1 MNPAGPRPAILLT
14 GATGCI
20 GGRLLA
26 ALEARGYPVRCMTR
40 RPPALAR
47 RAGPRTGVVRGDCL
61 DPTSLPDALAGVDT
75 AYYLVH
81 SMGGA
86 ADFEAQ
92 DRAAARNF
100 GAAARAAGVR
110 RIVYVGGLGSAA
122 GLSRHLRSRQETG
135 AVLRESGVPV
145 IELRSGIVLG
155 AGSLSFELIRAL
167 VERLPVMIC
176 PSWVRTPTQP
186 IALADLVAY
195 LVAVLDLP
203 HGESRVFEVGGAEQ
217 TAADR
222 LDVGPHGESRVFEVG
237 GADVVSYGR
246 IMQEYAWQR
255 GLRRWLIPVPL
266 LTPHLSSLWLG
277 LTTPVY
283 ARVGREL
290 VDGLR
295 TATVVSDAAARTA
308 FPVRPLGLRQAIARA
323 IEEEDAGFASSSWSE
338 DALTAGTTLRWGGVR
353 IRTRLIHSCAVDLPV
368 APDAAF
374 APVRRIGG
382 ANGWY
387 YGDWLWRLRG
397 LVDRLLGGVGMNR
410 GRRDSEH
417 LAEGDV
423 LDCWRVD
430 AYEPDVRLRL
440 AAEMKV
446 PGRAWLQFDVAPRG
460 GGGSTVRQTAV
471 FDAAGLLGRCYWHA
485 LYPVHVVLFRGLLR
499 SIARRAVREPS
510 VAESRAAP

>member
-1 MNPAGPRPAILLT
+1 MEHTPSGGHRDATQRRPAILLT

-26 ALEARGYPVRCMTR
+26 ALEAKGCAVRCLTR
-40 RPPALAR
+40 RPAALAAR
-47 RAGPRTGVVRGDCL
+47 VGPQTSVVSGDCL
-61 DPTSLPDALAGVDT
+61 DPASLPGPLAGIET

-81 SMGGA
+81 SMGGG

-110 RIVYVGGLGSAA
+110 RIVYVGGLGAQAA
-122 GLSRHLRSRQETG
+122 LSRHLRSRHETG
-135 AVLRESGVPV
+135 EVLREAGAPV
-145 IELRSGIVLG
+145 VELRSGIVLG

-167 VERLPVMIC
+167 VERLPVMVC

-203 HGESRVFEVGGAEQ
+203 
-217 TAADR
+217 
-222 LDVGPHGESRVFEVG
+222 PGESRVFEVG
-237 GADVVSYGR
+237 GADVVSYGD
-246 IMQEYAWQR
+246 IMQEYARQR

-266 LTPHLSSLWLG
+266 LTPRLSSLWLG

-295 TATVVSDAAARTA
+295 IATVASDDAARNT
-308 FPVRPLGLRQAIARA
+308 FPIRPLGLRQAMERA
-323 IEEEDAGFASSSWSE
+323 VEEEDAAFAAGPWT
-338 DALTAGTTLRWGGVR
+338 DARLSAGTALRWGGVR
-353 IRTRLIHSCAVDLPV
+353 IRTRLIHSCAVDLAV
-368 APDAAF
+368 APAAAF
-374 APVRRIGG
+374 APIRRIGG

-397 LVDRLLGGVGMNR
+397 LVDRVLGGVGMSR
-410 GRRDSEH
+410 GRRDPER
-417 LAEGDV
+417 LAAGDV
-423 LDCWRVD
+423 VDCWRVD
-430 AYEPDVRLRL
+430 GCEPDARLRF
-440 AAEMKV
+440 AAEMKL
-446 PGRAWLQFDVAPRG
+446 PGRAWLQFDVTPREAG
-460 GGGSTVRQTAV
+460 GTTVRQTAV
-471 FDAAGLLGRCYWHA
+471 FDAAGLAGRAYWHA
-485 LYPVHVVLFRGLLR
+485 LYPVHVLLFRGLLR
-499 SIARRAVREPS
+499 SIAG
-510 VAESRAAP
+510 RAASEARAASSVQNP

>member
-1 MNPAGPRPAILLT
+1 MRD
-14 GATGCI
+14 
-20 GGRLLA
+20 
-26 ALEARGYPVRCMTR
+26 V
-40 RPPALAR
+40 
-47 RAGPRTGVVRGDCL
+47 
-61 DPTSLPDALAGVDT
+61 LAGIDT

-81 SMGGA
+81 SMGGT

-195 LVAVLDLP
+195 LVAVLDRP
-203 HGESRVFEVGGAEQ
+203 HGESRVFEA
-217 TAADR
+217 
-222 LDVGPHGESRVFEVG
+222 G
-237 GADVVSYGR
+237 GADVVSYAE
-246 IMQEYAWQR
+246 IMQEYARQR
-255 GLRRWLIPVPL
+255 GLRRWLMPVPL
-266 LTPHLSSLWLG
+266 LTPRLSSLWLA

-295 TATVVSDAAARTA
+295 TATVVSDSDARTA

-323 IEEEDAGFASSSWSE
+323 IEEEDAAFAAGSWSE
-338 DALTAGTTLRWGGVR
+338 ARLLAGTALRWGGVR
-353 IRTRLIHSCAVDLPV
+353 LRTRLIHSCAVDLPV
-368 APDAAF
+368 APAAAF
-374 APVRRIGG
+374 APIRRIGG

-410 GRRDSEH
+410 GRRDGEH

-423 LDCWRVD
+423 LDCWRVE
-430 AYEPDVRLRL
+430 AYEPRVRLRL
-440 AAEMKV
+440 AAEMKL
-446 PGRAWLQFDVAPRG
+446 PGRAWLQFDVTPRG
-460 GGGSTVRQTAV
+460 EGGSTVRQTAV
-471 FDAAGLLGRCYWHA
+471 FDAAGLLGRCYWHV
-485 LYPVHVVLFRGLLR
+485 LYPVHVVLFRGLLG
-499 SIARRAVREPS
+499 SIARRAVKEPS
-510 VAESRAAP
+510 VPESRAAR